1 MATHV
6 LTIGQTEIPYAVRYS
21 DKAQRKRV
29 VVTPDGVE
37 VIAPVGTELSG
48 TNGVAAFVHTK
59 RRWMFDAV
67 REIAAKQG
75 KVLTQRYSSGAKLQ
89 YRGRWLMLDVQ
100 SADVESVQVKCRS
113 KFHIKVPERFE
124 GRPLQGTPR
133 LKAVEAGVDAWL
145 RERALRDL
153 QAFVRT
159 HERKLGVEAAGARIT
174 DAKHAWGTC
183 GKDAIIRVHWRLI
196 QAPKVAMEY
205 VTAHEV
211 THLLHRNHSARF
223 WSTLAQAMPQ
233 WAEAK
238 AMLER
243 WEGEHRAV

>member
-1 MATHV
+1 MNHV
-6 LTIGQTEIPYAVRYS
+6 LTIGKTEIPYAVRYS
-21 DKAQRKRV
+21 DKAQRKRI
-29 VVTPDGVE
+29 VVTPEGVQ
-37 VIAPVGTELSG
+37 VVAPVGTELSG
-48 TNGVAAFVHTK
+48 TNGVTAFVHTK

-67 REIAAKQG
+67 REIAQKQG
-75 KVLTQRYSSGAKLQ
+75 KLLTQHFSSGAKLQ

-113 KFHIKVPERFE
+113 KFHIAVPQK
-124 GRPLQGTPR
+124 LKGTRR
-133 LKAVEAGVDAWL
+133 LEAVQAGVDAWL

-153 QAFVRT
+153 EGFVRT

-183 GKDAIIRVHWRLI
+183 GKDDIIRVHWRLI

-205 VTAHEV
+205 VAAHEV

-223 WSTLAQAMPQ
+223 WSKLSLAMPQ

-238 AMLER
+238 ALLER